1 MKLVLIATALLF
13 YTQVTETKECYAI
26 TETEQDFEKSKDA
39 CKSLNGKMSS
49 EDLLDSENVGKAVKT
64 VNVFRDGIDSA
75 KQNPDYPIWLGISVR
90 NMDNELSETDNPLSF
105 SDGTKVDN
113 LDRKQ
118 LLKWSCLSS
127 TKQPL
132 YNERSFK
139 CGRLTYLLV
148 MDNSECNYVT
158 NALCTVPC
166 EDASSGSKR
175 SRANLPFFALF
186 AAASVFKATF
196 ALIGPV
202 F

>member
-1 MKLVLIATALLF
+1 
-13 YTQVTETKECYAI
+13 
-26 TETEQDFEKSKDA
+26 
-39 CKSLNGKMSS
+39 
-49 EDLLDSENVGKAVKT
+49 
-64 VNVFRDGIDSA
+64 
-75 KQNPDYPIWLGISVR
+75 
-90 NMDNELSETDNPLSF
+90 MDNDLSETDNPLSF

-175 SRANLPFFALF
+175 SRANLPVFALF
-186 AAASVFKATF
+186 AAASVFKAFF